1 MDLIKSNTIYKHY
14 YSDQCTC
21 VKLNESRNC
30 ACCTICDNCRAGIC
44 IEKRFLFINEYC
56 LCCIARKEC
65 VQKKVTEKETLVH
78 TEGAGVKKSP
88 FFSSSKRGHI
98 LMGGGVKIFSW
109 MGS

>member
-1 MDLIKSNTIYKHY
+1 MKAETVHVVQSVTIAALEY
-14 YSDQCTC
+14 
-21 VKLNESRNC
+21 VN
-30 ACCTICDNCRAGIC
+30 

-78 TEGAGVKKSP
+78 TEGAGVKISP

-98 LMGGGVKIFSW
+98 LMEGRVKIFLSHVP
-109 MGS
+109 